1 MSGRRHRALRK
12 TPRGAVLAFLALALQ
27 VLLPFFVAAEIA
39 HANAHGDA
47 AIICSALGP
56 GAHEA
61 NGTTGDRHGIAA
73 SCPICTALAAGQG
86 FAPPPAPPLPLPT
99 ALGHSVVAVADTSAR
114 AALIPSAYRSR
125 APPSI
130 A

>member
-12 TPRGAVLAFLALALQ
+12 TPRGAALAFLALAMQ

-39 HANAHGDA
+39 HANAPGEA

-73 SCPICTALAAGQG
+73 SCPICTALAAGQ
-86 FAPPPAPPLPLPT
+86 APPLPLPT
-99 ALGHSVVAVADTSAR
+99 ALGHSVIAVADTSAR

>member
-1 MSGRRHRALRK
+1 MSGRRHRSLRK
-12 TPRGAVLAFLALALQ
+12 TPRGAVLAFLALAMQ
-27 VLLPFFVAAEIA
+27 ALLPFFVAAEIA
-39 HANAHGDA
+39 HANAPGEA

-61 NGTTGDRHGIAA
+61 KGTTGDRHGIAA

-86 FAPPPAPPLPLPT
+86 FVPAPPPPLPLP
-99 ALGHSVVAVADTSAR
+99 AAVGRSLSAAADISPR
-114 AALIPSAYRSR
+114 AARIPSAYQSR
-125 APPSI
+125 GPPPV